1 MVVQVFKHSPQETDT
16 DRSLWVLDV
25 PIIKNNK
32 SKYIFFLKFETG
44 DGEMAKWLRV
54 VRVSQDN

>member
-32 SKYIFFLKFETG
+32 SKYIFLKIRDRRWG
-44 DGEMAKWLRV
+44 DG
-54 VRVSQDN
+54 